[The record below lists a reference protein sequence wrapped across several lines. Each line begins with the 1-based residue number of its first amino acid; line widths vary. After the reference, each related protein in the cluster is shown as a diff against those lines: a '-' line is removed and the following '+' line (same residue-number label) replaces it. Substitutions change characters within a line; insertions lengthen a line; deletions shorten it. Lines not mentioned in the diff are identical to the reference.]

1 MVGSQPTQ
9 NTGSAPSME
18 QISQMLK
25 QLTSQSLATQQ
36 SITDLAGKVDN
47 LAEQAKRDKTLWE
60 ADQHNLVILTE
71 DFNRFA
77 GEVRED
83 KNLVNGSL
91 QQIQKDLNQNTKTMK
106 QNTKT
111 VKQHAEILS
120 LTHATVDE
128 QTLRLDDHDAKM
140 HDQQN
145 ASFFGSKNSLEK
157 LVLFFFIG

>member
-9 NTGSAPSME
+9 TTGSASSME
-18 QISQMLK
+18 RISQMLE

-60 ADQHNLVILTE
+60 ADQHNLAILTE

-83 KNLVNGSL
+83 TDLVNRSL
-91 QQIQKDLNQNTKTMK
+91 QHIQKDLNQNTKTMK
-106 QNTKT
+106 QNAET

-120 LTHATVDE
+120 LTRVTIDE
-128 QTLRLDDHDAKM
+128 QTRHLDDHDAKM

-157 LVLFFFIG
+157 LEEVKEK